1 MNREIKRSLI
11 KAVKKLRV
19 RTKLLTETKTGYTYR
34 NLLSDIKSGKL
45 VSIPELLQRILPKDV
60 WTNLVRNSYM
70 NENFIFTGCSELQ
83 AFRTMTKQAL
93 LNSLEHDVDIALTDN
108 NADFIQEAVD
118 IINSYTDA
126 EEFIIDGQS
135 RSLLALVPFFDGKFK
150 FMTELE
156 IEDYEGNIVTTYTN
170 FYFTDLSSVERDC
183 ILDQVIDMKTI
194 VKGSLIDAAALVIG
208 MNTNNP
214 FSQSG
219 MNWLIWF
226 DEIKFKISDEIINH
240 YGLPIL
246 FSKAHIGEDSNKY
259 KFSTSGH
266 IQFMFEVIHLI
277 KNINTPSNYNLPDAG
292 RINTILNDKTV
303 YTTKLL
309 PNLEEYEL
317 LKICMGTLAD
327 IQLTKIKIPKYAN
340 AMNLIIKY
348 QLMFNPKFERGQE
361 LMKKVFP
368 NWVEYKTRI
377 HINDRK
383 AFAKFMIE
391 LEINSMSINE
401 NEVDSDGNLKRDSDG
416 KTITDREGIKWIMQS
431 TSDISRMKKR
441 FKLIEGF
448 MENILLTLKDRDII
462 SIVQKRR
469 NSDSWYAVYDKTKGT
484 QEDMYGRPITDLH
497 YLENKSDYDIGH
509 IISNRDEGEET
520 LDNKELEDAGKNR
533 SKGARNY

>member
-1 MNREIKRSLI
+1 MNREQRRGLA
-11 KAVKKLRV
+11 KAIKKLRV

-108 NADFIQEAVD
+108 NADFIQEAID
-118 IINSYTDA
+118 IIDSYTDA

-135 RSLLALVPFFDGKFK
+135 RGLLALVPFFDGKFK

-156 IEDYEGNIVTTYTN
+156 FEDDEGIIVATYTN

-194 VKGSLIDAAALVIG
+194 VKGSLVDAAALVIG

-266 IQFMFEVIHLI
+266 IQFMWEVIHLHE
-277 KNINTPSNYNLPDAG
+277 KHQYS
-292 RINTILNDKTV
+292 
-303 YTTKLL
+303 
-309 PNLEEYEL
+309 
-317 LKICMGTLAD
+317 
-327 IQLTKIKIPKYAN
+327 
-340 AMNLIIKY
+340 
-348 QLMFNPKFERGQE
+348 F
-361 LMKKVFP
+361 
-368 NWVEYKTRI
+368 
-377 HINDRK
+377 
-383 AFAKFMIE
+383 
-391 LEINSMSINE
+391 
-401 NEVDSDGNLKRDSDG
+401 
-416 KTITDREGIKWIMQS
+416 
-431 TSDISRMKKR
+431 
-441 FKLIEGF
+441 
-448 MENILLTLKDRDII
+448 
-462 SIVQKRR
+462 
-469 NSDSWYAVYDKTKGT
+469 
-484 QEDMYGRPITDLH
+484 
-497 YLENKSDYDIGH
+497 
-509 IISNRDEGEET
+509 
-520 LDNKELEDAGKNR
+520 
-533 SKGARNY
+533 